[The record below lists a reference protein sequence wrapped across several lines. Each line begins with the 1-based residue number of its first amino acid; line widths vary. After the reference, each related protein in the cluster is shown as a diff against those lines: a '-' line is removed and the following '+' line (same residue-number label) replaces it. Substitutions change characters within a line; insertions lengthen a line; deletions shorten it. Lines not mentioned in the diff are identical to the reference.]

1 MLKGTST
8 TSVFLDSLSQRMP
21 AGNFLVSVAFPLFHF
36 LHVFLLGHTF
46 APQWRGSR
54 GRPLPVAGGGSPKL
68 REKAIKNGSLFLW
81 RNANHIN
88 RKLFGVSIPRNV
100 FFYTLRFPETWHL
113 LFSMTERR
121 RAKCMLQGT
130 RLSALRP
137 FWEH

>member
-68 REKAIKNGSLFLW
+68 REIRSATTERSEGKCTTIFRGGQFKSL
-81 RNANHIN
+81 
-88 RKLFGVSIPRNV
+88 
-100 FFYTLRFPETWHL
+100 HL
-113 LFSMTERR
+113 RR
-121 RAKCMLQGT
+121 RACEKMRNHFSYAPSFCSGWFVYNCN
-130 RLSALRP
+130 RKKGHSSP
-137 FWEH
+137 YPIFFNI